1 MSSSRSSRRD
11 VQNVV
16 VQVQPPA
23 NVPANSTIYPA
34 ILVRA
39 SARWSSSVSHLS
51 AMATLYNSNGDVEYA
66 LQGNLNQSPLE
77 IHEDASGGGS
87 SSSRGIAAYFSFDDL
102 SVASAGTFYIHISVM
117 AWSQDSSSCEVIG
130 QASTNYF
137 GVY

>member
-1 MSSSRSSRRD
+1 MSSSRSSRRE

-23 NVPANSTIYPA
+23 NVSTNSTIYPA
-34 ILVRA
+34 ITVRA
-39 SARWSSSVSHLS
+39 STRWSSSVAYLS

-77 IHEDASGGGS
+77 IQENAGSG

-102 SVASAGTFYIHISVM
+102 SVSTPGTFYIHISVM
-117 AWSQDSSSCEVIG
+117 GWSQDQSSCEVIG
-130 QASTNYF
+130 QVTTNYF